1 MPGLVDF
8 ELKFGG
14 GDTERHIIDFYDVSQ
29 ALLGFQRSL
38 ALTTH
43 LVLNHEIITQAPA
56 LKGARIYCSP
66 PEDGSWKVNAMI
78 ILSGA
83 YALTTAPKDT
93 PLGNI
98 VHSVYDYVVSE
109 SLGVHV
115 DYDMSL
121 GQLYEE
127 AEANKVEIPR
137 IEQHDVDSLI
147 EKCSTAITEI
157 HRPIFKNDS
166 AERAQITS
174 SVNGQKRPIGV
185 PLDIVTYSYIKE
197 SFEADTPEI
206 VEGRVSSYNSN
217 TYKGRVYVA
226 EEGRPVAFELSP
238 NCRADYPVQLIV
250 ASLSANAV
258 RDFRNEW
265 STVYCKVIRVT
276 TRSGQLKK
284 YFILELAHE
293 PIDDEPA

>member
-1 MPGLVDF
+1 MPGLVEF
-8 ELKFGG
+8 QLEFGG
-14 GDTERHIIDFYDVSQ
+14 GATERHIIDFYDVSQ

-43 LVLNHEIITQAPA
+43 LVLNQEIITQAPA
-56 LKGARIYCSP
+56 LKGAQIFCTP

-83 YALTTAPKDT
+83 YALATAPKDT

-115 DYDMSL
+115 DYDKSL

-127 AEANKVEIPR
+127 AEAKNIQVPV
-137 IEQHDVDSLI
+137 IEQHHVDSLI

-157 HRPIFKNDS
+157 HRPIFKNES
-166 AERAQITS
+166 AQRAKITS
-174 SVNGQKRPIGV
+174 SVDGERRLVGV
-185 PLDIVTYSYIKE
+185 PFDIVTYNYIHE
-197 SFEADTPEI
+197 SFEADTPEL

-217 TYKGRVYVA
+217 TYKGRIYVA

-238 NCRADYPVQLIV
+238 NCRSNYPVQLLV
-250 ASLSANAV
+250 ASLSANAI
-258 RDFRNEW
+258 RDYANEW

-276 TRSGQLKK
+276 TRSGHLKK
-284 YFILELAHE
+284 YFVLELSHE
-293 PIDDEPA
+293 PIEDE